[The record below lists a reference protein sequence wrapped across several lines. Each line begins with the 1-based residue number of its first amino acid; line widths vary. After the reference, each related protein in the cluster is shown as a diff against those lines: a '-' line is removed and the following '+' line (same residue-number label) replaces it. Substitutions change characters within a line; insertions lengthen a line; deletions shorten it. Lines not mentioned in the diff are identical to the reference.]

1 MGQRIS
7 ASTGRPYGIQRVC
20 QLWDQPRSTYYAR
33 QVRAQRPPCLR
44 PAAGRSPPWPMT
56 PCSP

>member
-1 MGQRIS
+1 MGQMVS

-33 QVRAQRPPCLR
+33 QTRAQRASGPSAR
-44 PAAGRSPPWPMT
+44 R
-56 PCSP
+56 